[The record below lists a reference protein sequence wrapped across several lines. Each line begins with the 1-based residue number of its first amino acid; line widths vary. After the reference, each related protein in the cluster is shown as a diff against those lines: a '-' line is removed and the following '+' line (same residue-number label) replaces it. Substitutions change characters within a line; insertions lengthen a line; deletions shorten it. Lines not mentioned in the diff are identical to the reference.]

1 MWYVENNVVSPLS
14 SFQRE
19 IVDRFLQ
26 QPDNSYSIIIDNI
39 RKVYP
44 PKDGNAEKVAVKG
57 VSFAIQRGQC
67 FGLLGS
73 NDAGKTSLISM
84 VCKSYFVM
92 WISWPFFS
100 PWEVGCYYY
109 VCSLQ

>member
-1 MWYVENNVVSPLS
+1 MNNLVSLLS

-26 QPDNSYSIIIDNI
+26 QPDSSYSIIDNI

-44 PKDGNAEKVAVKG
+44 PKDGNAEKVAAKG
-57 VSFAIQRGQC
+57 VSFAIQRRQC

-73 NDAGKTSLISM
+73 NGAGKTSLISM

-92 WISWPFFS
+92 
-100 PWEVGCYYY
+100 
-109 VCSLQ
+109 

>member
-1 MWYVENNVVSPLS
+1 MYHG
-14 SFQRE
+14 
-19 IVDRFLQ
+19 
-26 QPDNSYSIIIDNI
+26 
-39 RKVYP
+39 
-44 PKDGNAEKVAVKG
+44 KDGNAEKVAVKG

-92 WISWPFFS
+92 
-100 PWEVGCYYY
+100 
-109 VCSLQ
+109 